1 MAVERKTVTVPV
13 LADITGPVPTTPGN
27 TLQYQK
33 ARNLSKSDLGGVIFG
48 CNNNN
53 MMECLN
59 ENLFGMPKWHY
70 IYIRHI
76 EAGLPLF
83 LFNYSDRQLHGIFE
97 AAGPGLMNIDRYA
110 WSDDSTVRTPF
121 PAQVRICTKTQC
133 LPLSE
138 AQFKKA
144 IEDNYFTDVRFY
156 FELDHAQTQ
165 LLFSLFKP
173 INPTY
178 ASYRKPLSADLPPT
192 TLRNTE
198 HKILSKQ
205 TLDYLNLYN
214 PASAA
219 STPVPDNWIECSKAT
234 TSYREVKDNLEVHGT
249 WANMVELDDIHHR
262 INASGGI
269 SSRRGFS
276 ADYDN
281 YEQGIQLKQFGVSS
295 HSGFDEQIVLNKLR
309 ALTMYKEKLVGCVS
323 GNIWNRPPP
332 EAENEV
338 EVPGE
343 PFHNGHLQLPQPN
356 RNDELMQILN
366 ELVRQKTELQKK
378 QDDNVREIERLKE
391 IAKQSER
398 KLLQLEGWLDE
409 VEYAVQSEKIIH
421 LIGGF
426 DSLDWL
432 SSFDA
437 FSPSRDMLMP
447 LKRMSSARAY
457 TSVAALGEVIF
468 VIGGSDGNMWFDTV
482 ECYNR
487 STAEWI
493 QCPPLSCSKGS
504 LAGITLGEKIFAIG
518 GGDGE
523 NCSSCVEML
532 DPSLGKWVF
541 GHSMN
546 VKRFAT
552 AARELNGA
560 IYTVGGYDGE
570 LYLESAERYDPREGY
585 WARLPSML
593 ERRGCLSLAVIDQQ
607 LYAVGG
613 FDGGKM
619 VSSVEIFDPRFPS
632 WFPGLPMRK
641 PRGYAASAMI
651 NDTIYMMGGLS
662 NRGEIT
668 ETVECFNQ
676 RTGWYTSGFKSLGKR
691 CFFSAVAM

>member
-1 MAVERKTVTVPV
+1 MAVERKIVEVPV
-13 LADITGPVPTTPGN
+13 LADITGPVPTTRGN

-59 ENLFGMPKWHY
+59 KRLFGMPKWHY
-70 IYIRHI
+70 VYIRHI

-97 AAGPGLMNIDRYA
+97 ATGPGLMNVDRYA
-110 WSDDSTVRTPF
+110 WSDDSTMRTPF

-138 AQFKKA
+138 AHFKKA
-144 IEDNYFTDVRFY
+144 IEGNYFTDFRFY

-165 LLFSLFKP
+165 LLVSLFKP
-173 INPTY
+173 VNPSY
-178 ASYRKPLSADLPPT
+178 ASYRIPLSADRPPT
-192 TLRNTE
+192 TPRNTQ
-198 HKILSKQ
+198 HNVWSKQ
-205 TLDYLNLYN
+205 TVDYLNLYN

-219 STPVPDNWIECSKAT
+219 STTVPDNWIECSKAT
-234 TSYREVKDNLEVHGT
+234 TSYREVKDNLE
-249 WANMVELDDIHHR
+249 DDH
-262 INASGGI
+262 
-269 SSRRGFS
+269 
-276 ADYDN
+276 
-281 YEQGIQLKQFGVSS
+281 
-295 HSGFDEQIVLNKLR
+295 
-309 ALTMYKEKLVGCVS
+309 
-323 GNIWNRPPP
+323 
-332 EAENEV
+332 
-338 EVPGE
+338 
-343 PFHNGHLQLPQPN
+343 
-356 RNDELMQILN
+356 
-366 ELVRQKTELQKK
+366 
-378 QDDNVREIERLKE
+378 VREIERLKE

-398 KLLQLEGWLDE
+398 KLLQLESRLDE
-409 VEYAVQSEKIIH
+409 VEYAVQSEKIIY
-421 LIGGF
+421 LVGGF

-437 FSPSRDMLMP
+437 FSPSRDTLMP

-468 VIGGSDGNMWFDTV
+468 VLGGSDGNMWFDTV

-493 QCPPLSCSKGS
+493 QCPPLCCSKGS
-504 LAGITLGEKIFAIG
+504 LAGIALDGKIFAIG

-541 GHSMN
+541 SHSMN

-560 IYTVGGYDGE
+560 IYTVGGYDGKS
-570 LYLESAERYDPREGY
+570 YLDSAERFDPREGY
-585 WARLPSML
+585 WARLPSMM
-593 ERRGCLSLAVIDQQ
+593 ERRGCHSLAVIDQQ

-619 VSSVEIFDPRFPS
+619 VSSMEIFDPRFPS
-632 WFPGLPMRK
+632 WFPGLPMRN

-651 NDTIYMMGGLS
+651 NDTFYMMGGLS
-662 NRGEIT
+662 NRAEIT
-668 ETVECFNQ
+668 EMVECFNQ